1 MPAYASLE
9 EVWGKNYD
17 SENKNSNLNNNN
29 NNYNNNTTEP
39 VDSKRR
45 ESSNDKILN
54 RDLEQDLDLT
64 NKLNTKSNSDRNNII
79 NSMNNVERNSKTENG
94 NSSVDEYNRYRI
106 NPYNKVKE
114 NENLNLLDT
123 NKNESENCIFNSI
136 EKKFLQDKLNFL
148 EQQLK
153 LHQDYDSNHSRFDNS
168 NNYSSSNDS
177 SNFIENFQ
185 NSDNSLINTNRNA
198 DIIDLIVLIIIGLI
212 IIFIMNSI
220 FNLGKSI
227 GIKAG
232 SRGSQ

>member
-29 NNYNNNTTEP
+29 NNNYTG
-39 VDSKRR
+39 DSKRR
-45 ESSNDKILN
+45 ESSNDKIFD
-54 RDLEQDLDLT
+54 RDLEKDLDLT
-64 NKLNTKSNSDRNNII
+64 NKLNAKSNSDRNNII

-94 NSSVDEYNRYRI
+94 NSSIDEYNRYRI

-114 NENLNLLDT
+114 NENQNLLDT

-153 LHQDYDSNHSRFDNS
+153 LHQDYDSNRSSFDNSDNS
-168 NNYSSSNDS
+168 NNYSSSNNS

-185 NSDNSLINTNRNA
+185 NSDNSLTNTNKNA

-227 GIKAG
+227 GLKAV
-232 SRGSQ
+232 SKAS